1 MLGRI
6 PGRPRRFW
14 QPFLAVVDQAIFGGS
29 RFLVTLILGRLAGLE
44 ELGLFAM
51 GFTCY
56 LLASNTQ
63 QALVHTPLAVFL
75 HRTPISERAERIGSA
90 VLHFICLSAVAS
102 LAMLALAIGF
112 SVTERIAGL
121 DAVLFTLTFALPAL
135 LLRDLWRGIGM
146 AEIALPRVLALD
158 VAYTTLVVIFLVA
171 LHYAESLSAVYGHLA
186 VGIASALA
194 VVGCIAFLRPR
205 TKMSVHTARQ
215 EASRSWAIGRYVW
228 AAQTAFLVRAYAMHW
243 ILGLYVSAESAGI
256 FAAVEAFVL
265 LPNPLVRGFAN
276 YFTPAAAKVLVERG
290 KAQLA
295 QMCKVAGLLLA
306 LLLSITTAVFAF
318 FGDDLATLAYGPEF
332 AGNGAAITSFA
343 VFALLEALSIP
354 LTAGLSVL
362 ERAQSIARAATWS
375 VIVTL
380 ACAVPLLGAFG
391 VAGAAQAMAIGAA
404 VALGIELKAFYS
416 ALNQD

>member
-1 MLGRI
+1 
-6 PGRPRRFW
+6 
-14 QPFLAVVDQAIFGGS
+14 
-29 RFLVTLILGRLAGLE
+29 
-44 ELGLFAM
+44 
-51 GFTCY
+51 
-56 LLASNTQ
+56 
-63 QALVHTPLAVFL
+63 
-75 HRTPISERAERIGSA
+75 
-90 VLHFICLSAVAS
+90 
-102 LAMLALAIGF
+102 
-112 SVTERIAGL
+112 
-121 DAVLFTLTFALPAL
+121 
-135 LLRDLWRGIGM
+135 
-146 AEIALPRVLALD
+146 
-158 VAYTTLVVIFLVA
+158 
-171 LHYAESLSAVYGHLA
+171 
-186 VGIASALA
+186 
-194 VVGCIAFLRPR
+194 
-205 TKMSVHTARQ
+205 MSVRAARQ

-276 YFTPAAAKVLVERG
+276 YFTPAAAKVFVERG

-318 FGDDLATLAYGPEF
+318 FGDDLATLAYGPQF

-343 VFALLEALSIP
+343 VFALLEAISIP

-362 ERAQSIARAATWS
+362 ERAESIARAATWS
-375 VIVTL
+375 VAVTL
-380 ACAVPLLGAFG
+380 ACAIPLLGAFG

-416 ALNQD
+416 ALTQDQLLS